1 VQNQTA
7 TRPQPGAA
15 SDSHVIDEIEK
26 LFDDK
31 QELYQSIA
39 WRAYEFYET
48 LGHEGDSELA
58 GRLRTESEL
67 LSPVPAE
74 LSELPDRLVVR
85 AEVPGF
91 GAHDLNVSVEPR
103 RLVIVGIT
111 EEIAE
116 RSTGRVIYTERRTKR
131 IFRALT
137 LPAEVDPSQAVT
149 VHKDGVLKFK
159 LPKVN
164 AGRFTLDE

>member
-1 VQNQTA
+1 MQNQTA
-7 TRPQPGAA
+7 TQSRPKAA
-15 SDSHVIDEIEK
+15 SDSHVIEEIEK
-26 LFDDK
+26 LFDDQ
-31 QELYQSIA
+31 QELYQSTA
-39 WRAYEFYET
+39 WRAYEFYESP
-48 LGHEGDSELA
+48 GREDDSELA

-74 LSELPDRLVVR
+74 LSELPDRLIVR

-91 GAHDLNVSVEPR
+91 GTHELNVSVEPR

-116 RSTGRVIYTERRTKR
+116 RNTGRVIYSERRSKR

-137 LPAEVDPSQAVT
+137 LPAEVDPAQVVT
-149 VHKDGVLKFK
+149 THRDGVLNFK
-159 LPKVN
+159 LPKAG
-164 AGRFTLDE
+164 AGRLTLEE